1 MHTAPKNVALPIIAL
16 LISATLWGAI
26 WYPYRWLSEMG
37 VSGLMSSFITYGVAL
52 ILGLPFYFIHLR
64 SAVNAKWLW
73 MAIVIS
79 SGLTNTGYVLAVI
92 DGEIMRVALLFYL
105 APLWTILFS
114 RLILGEKLNRL
125 GYAVISLS
133 LAGAVVMLWQADGR
147 LPLPANT
154 AEWLGLSAGVTFAL
168 TNVIVKKASNISIQ
182 AKSIGIWIGGVA
194 VSLPLL
200 FMQNQSFSV
209 WAGYTPLVW
218 LVLLVVAL
226 SMIGVTLCIQY
237 GLMHVAANRAI
248 VILLFELIIA
258 AVTAYWF
265 ADELL
270 TRREWLG
277 AAMIM
282 VASLFSGQLE
292 QKENV

>member
-1 MHTAPKNVALPIIAL
+1 MHTVHKNAALPIIAL

-52 ILGLPFYFIHLR
+52 MLGLPFYFKHLR
-64 SAVNAKWLW
+64 SVVNAKWLW
-73 MAIVIS
+73 LAIVIS
-79 SGLTNTGYVLAVI
+79 SGWTNTGYVLAVI

-125 GYAVISLS
+125 GYAVIGLS
-133 LAGAVVMLWQADGR
+133 FTGALVMLWQADGR

-154 AEWLGLSAGVTFAL
+154 AEWIGLSAGMSFAL
-168 TNVIVKKASNISIQ
+168 TNVISKKSSNISIQ
-182 AKSIGIWIGGVA
+182 AKSIGIWVGGIV
-194 VSLPLL
+194 VSLPLIL
-200 FMQNQSFSV
+200 WQGHGFSV
-209 WAGYTPLVW
+209 WASYTPLVW
-218 LVLLVVAL
+218 LVLLIVAL
-226 SMIGVTLCIQY
+226 SMIAVTLCIQY

-258 AVTAYWF
+258 AITAYWF

-270 TRREWLG
+270 TAREWLG

-292 QKENV
+292 QKEDV